1 MSDDKTAPMS
11 LDPLAVA
18 RAAGLDQIVAQFPDD
33 VLVAEQAVAQDR
45 ADLPALDDLTAE
57 PWPPMRI
64 RSGR

>member
-1 MSDDKTAPMS
+1 MTDNKIAKGV

-18 RAAGLDQIVAQFPDD
+18 RAAGLHQVVDQFPDD
-33 VLVAEQAVAQDR
+33 VLAAEQAVAQDR